1 MGALDAD
8 GLGAGAGGLWPGVV
22 FSPFE
27 SVVGHLA
34 FDDAGLAAQA
44 SVWQEPFEQVVLEPD
59 EGSDQQL
66 RGKSCPA

>member
-1 MGALDAD
+1 
-8 GLGAGAGGLWPGVV
+8 VV
-22 FSPFE
+22 FGPFE
-27 SVVGHLA
+27 PVVGHLA

-44 SVWQEPFEQVVLEPD
+44 SVRQEAFEQVVLEQD